1 MSAPRVGRCLRCDL
15 ELPFVAFSRSQQNKL
30 RAKKPATC
38 IRCCDN
44 RPSPEELEQQQKGR
58 VAQWLYEE
66 SYGQV
71 DGMQRR
77 TKGGGT
83 SLAAQPP
90 TAQDSVDAG
99 VIKYAFSETFCVATA
114 SYESFLQA
122 DLTARRAELTDYA
135 VGTSEHANARAELET
150 VEAAAARVQAMEQ
163 LLPNEPYRIGG
174 WRQCTQTSV
183 NNRNNK
189 IIIVSF

>member
-1 MSAPRVGRCLRCDL
+1 M
-15 ELPFVAFSRSQQNKL
+15 
-30 RAKKPATC
+30 
-38 IRCCDN
+38 
-44 RPSPEELEQQQKGR
+44 
-58 VAQWLYEE
+58 AQWLYEE

-135 VGTSEHANARAELET
+135 VGTSEHANARAELEA
-150 VEAAAARVQAMEQ
+150 VEAEAARVQAMEQ

-183 NNRNNK
+183 NNRNNNK
-189 IIIVSF
+189 IRIFSMKLLHAPDQRTAHVANKTPERVA